1 MGAVVDFRKV
11 GCRVQRLPR
20 RPLFRT
26 QRSVKWCSALSTDDD
41 IVSATRSVVDT
52 VHAGMGP
59 QEPNLV
65 LLFVS
70 DGHAEHYGEVAAL
83 VGGEFPAALIIGCTA
98 RGVIGGG
105 LEIESS
111 GALSL
116 TAAALP
122 GVSLNPFHLDAEELP
137 EAERASAFWSQ
148 RFGGLVGEDPCFLL
162 LADPFSMDVEAMVRG
177 LEAAFPGAPAIGGL
191 ASGGGAPGENALY
204 IGSDVHRSGAVGIA
218 LSGNI
223 LLETVVA
230 QGCRPVGLPMFVTR
244 ARENILFEL
253 DGRPALQVANEVIE
267 SLCESDQMA
276 AHQALLLGL
285 GMGDGQ
291 GPFGQGDFL
300 MRNLVGKDEPSGSL
314 LVGAMLDEKQVVQ
327 FQLRD
332 ATAAR
337 EELQASL
344 SQVGGGFAGAVLLS
358 CLGRGEGLYGC
369 PNHDSDQVRA
379 RCGDIPVAGF
389 FAEGEVGPVGG
400 ETFVHGYTSVI
411 GLFRSRDAETA
422 SVEVTEGS

>member
-1 MGAVVDFRKV
+1 ME
-11 GCRVQRLPR
+11 RLPR
-20 RPLFRT
+20 RPLLRT
-26 QRSVKWCSALSTDDD
+26 ERSVKWFSALSTDED

-105 LEIESS
+105 REVESS

-116 TAAALP
+116 TAASLP
-122 GVSLNPFHLDAEELP
+122 GVTLNPFHLDAEELP

-177 LEAAFPGAPAIGGL
+177 LGAAFPGAPAIGGL
-191 ASGGGAPGENALY
+191 ASGGRAPGENALY

-230 QGCRPVGLPMFVTR
+230 QGCRPVGLPMFVTQ

-267 SLCESDQMA
+267 SLCESGEMA
-276 AHQALLLGL
+276 ANQTLLIGL

-300 MRNLVGKDEPSGSL
+300 VRNLVGKDEPSGSL
-314 LVGAMLDEKQVVQ
+314 LVGAMLGEKQVVQ

-344 SQVGGGFAGAVLLS
+344 AHIGGGFAGAVLLS

-369 PNHDSDQVRA
+369 PNYDSDQVRA
-379 RCGDIPVAGF
+379 RCGEIPVVGF

-411 GLFRSRDAETA
+411 GLFRSRDPEPA
-422 SVEVTEGS
+422 SVEVAEGS